1 MTDNKQNL
9 EKLRKLVD
17 RVQTFDNN
25 GTVLMMQDSRN
36 KKVLYN
42 SYIYKIYSICL
53 ANNKR
58 KINKN

>member
-1 MTDNKQNL
+1 MADNKSNL

-17 RVQTFDNN
+17 RVQTFDND

-42 SYIYKIYSICL
+42 K
-53 ANNKR
+53 
-58 KINKN
+58 